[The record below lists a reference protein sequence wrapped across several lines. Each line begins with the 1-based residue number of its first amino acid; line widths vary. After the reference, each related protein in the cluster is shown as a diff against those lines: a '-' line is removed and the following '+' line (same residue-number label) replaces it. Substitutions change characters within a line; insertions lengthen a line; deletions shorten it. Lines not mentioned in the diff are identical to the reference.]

1 MRQNDRLSRTVR
13 AAVLLAVALVLPF
26 VTGQIPQIGKALCPM
41 HLPVLLCGFF
51 CGPQYGLLVG
61 LVAPLLRF
69 ALFGMPTIVPTGVI
83 MSMELAAYGLVS
95 GLCWRLLPRRR
106 ASAYLSLILAM
117 IAGRVIWGVMHV
129 IFFLLGES
137 EFGWMAFAAGAF
149 LNAIPGI
156 VLQLVVIPLL
166 VMKFGQQFETGKR
179 ERST

>member
-1 MRQNDRLSRTVR
+1 MRQNEKLSRTVR
-13 AAVLLAVALVLPF
+13 AAILLAVALVLPF
-26 VTGQIPQIGKALCPM
+26 ATGQIPQIGKALCPM

-61 LVAPLLRF
+61 LTAPLLRF
-69 ALFGMPTIVPTGVI
+69 ALFGMPTIVPTGMI
-83 MSMELAAYGLVS
+83 MSLELSTYGLVS

-106 ASAYLSLILAM
+106 AFVYLSLILAM
-117 IAGRVIWGVMHV
+117 VAGRMVWGVMHV

-137 EFGWMAFAAGAF
+137 EFGWMAFVAGAF

-156 VLQLVVIPLL
+156 VLQLAAIPLL
-166 VMKFGQQFETGKR
+166 VMKFGQYFER